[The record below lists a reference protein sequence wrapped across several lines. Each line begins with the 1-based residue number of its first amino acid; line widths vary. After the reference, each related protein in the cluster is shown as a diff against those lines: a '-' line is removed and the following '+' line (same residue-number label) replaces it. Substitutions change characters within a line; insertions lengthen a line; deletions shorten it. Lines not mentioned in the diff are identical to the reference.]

1 MKKNL
6 ILVASLAVA
15 VFTTSCDNTTTTSEE
30 AVVTENASSN
40 TQAQPIVDNPNL
52 VPVAEQQEAAPENAP
67 AISFEQAVYDFG
79 TVRQGEVIEHAFKF
93 TNTGKSPLIIE
104 SASATCG
111 CTVPKPPTEPIAP
124 GESAEIQVRFNT
136 SGKMGQQS
144 PVVTVRANTT
154 PNITTVS
161 MKGTVESNNIPTAGV
176 EGPIR
181 RN

>member
-15 VFTTSCDNTTTTSEE
+15 VFTTSCDNATTTSE
-30 AVVTENASSN
+30 AVVTE
-40 TQAQPIVDNPNL
+40 TETAQPQPIDNPNV
-52 VPVAEQQEAAPENAP
+52 VPVAQEATASSENAP
-67 AISFEQAVYDFG
+67 AISFEEPVYDFG
-79 TVRQGEVIEHAFKF
+79 TVKQGQVVDHAFTF

-124 GESAEIQVRFNT
+124 GESAEIQVKFNT
-136 SGKMGQQS
+136 SGKNGQQS

-161 MKGTVESNNIPTAGV
+161 MKGTVESSNVPTAGI
-176 EGPIR
+176 EGPIK